1 MGGKKPLNMQ
11 NTRGTWSSS
20 PSHHT
25 FSASNLAMSDYAG
38 PFHQATGL
46 YDVGLLDLG
55 HQPPPPPS
63 TPGGPSLMHGVIGS
77 TRPPLGFERAD
88 LFANDMI
95 DAKVSELVEA
105 IGSSMRRQLKPI
117 AQAQGVTGACNCSDE
132 VSELRQMVLDMQRQ
146 IQTLSSQQTA
156 DKSASPKESKEASVA
171 AVMDRV
177 STLEGRQSAFQ
188 SQMAQLCKS
197 LGTVP
202 TGKNSSG
209 KAGGIALPKPLL
221 QELRDEF
228 DTKLNAATLK
238 LETAMNKQ
246 ISVAMA
252 STEQHIAQDMD
263 GRFKSMTSMQYDDI
277 LSLVSS
283 ETDICLQNTK
293 QWLED
298 KVAQEAKHRMALE
311 ARMNQQFENHVE
323 WLQQLESV
331 GGNWHGTSPPYQE
344 QIDKLATH
352 VQQLQANVVAN
363 ASTKKGDKTAGL
375 TQAQVKQILHDMKAV
390 TEQLALLDM
399 ACAKSSEASEESK
412 KKVVGLQKLIEKMM
426 RDQGSVEQLL
436 QQYVSTI
443 THQVASVTR
452 QYVSVRI
459 RDNNRLLDATLRAR
473 IPAYVENE
481 TESFM
486 LVRPT
491 STPSSPPER
500 LGLADGAPGLVLRD
514 DGAAINEMLLDNVLK
529 MDLPAPA
536 PAPTKQP

>member
-11 NTRGTWSSS
+11 HTRGTWSSS
-20 PSHHT
+20 PSHHAFGGNGVDYNT
-25 FSASNLAMSDYAG
+25 SA
-38 PFHQATGL
+38 PFQQSTGL

-55 HQPPPPPS
+55 HQGPPPAS
-63 TPGGPSLMHGVIGS
+63 GSLMHGAIGS
-77 TRPPLGFERAD
+77 TRPPLGFERND
-88 LFANDMI
+88 LFTTDSIEN
-95 DAKVSELVEA
+95 KVTELVDV
-105 IGSSMRRQLKPI
+105 IGMNMRRQLQPI
-117 AQAQGVTGACNCSDE
+117 AQSSGMGCNCS
-132 VSELRQMVLDMQRQ
+132 SELAEIRQAMMEMQRQ
-146 IQTLSSQQTA
+146 IQVL
-156 DKSASPKESKEASVA
+156 KSTPPPPAEKSPTKDAKDTSLT

-202 TGKNSSG
+202 TGKNGNG

-228 DTKLNAATLK
+228 DAKLNAATLK

-252 STEQHIAQDMD
+252 STEQHIVQDMD

-277 LSLVSS
+277 LSLVAS

-293 QWLED
+293 QWLEE

-331 GGNWHGTSPPYQE
+331 GGNWHGTTPPYQE
-344 QIDKLATH
+344 QINKLETH
-352 VQQLQANVVAN
+352 VQQLQQHVAN
-363 ASTKKGDKTAGL
+363 SNTTKKSEKNSSSTP
-375 TQAQVKQILHDMKAV
+375 TQAQIKQILQDMKAV
-390 TEQLALLDM
+390 TEQLAILDM
-399 ACAKSSEASEESK
+399 TCAKSTDASEESK

-481 TESFM
+481 SENFM
-486 LVRPT
+486 LVRPP
-491 STPSSPPER
+491 SAPSSPPER
-500 LGLADGAPGLVLRD
+500 PLAEGQGSSVVMRD
-514 DGAAINEMLLDNVLK
+514 DGLAELLLENGLK
-529 MDLPAPA
+529 MNMSAEIAAKP
-536 PAPTKQP
+536 

>member
-25 FSASNLAMSDYAG
+25 FSASNLAMNDYSTAA

-55 HQPPPPPS
+55 HQPPPP
-63 TPGGPSLMHGVIGS
+63 TGGPIMHGAIGS
-77 TRPPLGFERAD
+77 TRPPLGFERSD
-88 LFANDMI
+88 LFASEMI
-95 DAKVSELVEA
+95 DTKVAELVDA
-105 IGSSMRRQLKPI
+105 IGATMRRQLKPI
-117 AQAQGVTGACNCSDE
+117 AQSSNMGCSCSDE
-132 VSELRQMVLDMQRQ
+132 VAELRHMMQEMQRQ
-146 IQTLSSQQTA
+146 IQTLQSQATN
-156 DKSASPKESKEASVA
+156 DKAASSPKEPKDAASVA

-202 TGKNSSG
+202 TGKNGSG

-228 DTKLNAATLK
+228 DMKLNAATLK

-252 STEQHIAQDMD
+252 STEHHIAQDMD

-277 LSLVSS
+277 LSLVAS

-311 ARMNQQFENHVE
+311 ARVNQQFENHVE

-331 GGNWHGTSPPYQE
+331 GGNWHGTAPRYQE
-344 QIDKLATH
+344 QIDKLDAH
-352 VQQLQANVVAN
+352 VQQLQAHVASN
-363 ASTKKGDKTAGL
+363 ASTNNTAKKADKSAGL
-375 TQAQVKQILHDMKAV
+375 TAGQVKQILQDMKAV

-481 TESFM
+481 SESFM
-486 LVRPT
+486 LVRP
-491 STPSSPPER
+491 SSAPSSPPEHPVEP
-500 LGLADGAPGLVLRD
+500 GAALVMRD
-514 DGAAINEMLLDNVLK
+514 DSAAMNDMLLENVLK
-529 MDLPAPA
+529 MDLPPPA
-536 PAPTKQP
+536 TKQP

>member
-25 FSASNLAMSDYAG
+25 FSASNLAMNDYAG
-38 PFHQATGL
+38 PFHQAATGL

-55 HQPPPPPS
+55 HQPPPPPPSS
-63 TPGGPSLMHGVIGS
+63 TSGGPSLMHGVIGS

-95 DAKVSELVEA
+95 DTKVSELVEA

-146 IQTLSSQQTA
+146 IQTLQSQPAA
-156 DKSASPKESKEASVA
+156 DKSASPKESKEVA

-202 TGKNSSG
+202 TGKNGSG

-228 DTKLNAATLK
+228 DSKLNAATLK

-298 KVAQEAKHRMALE
+298 KVSQEAKHRMALE

-331 GGNWHGTSPPYQE
+331 GGNWHGTLPPYQE
-344 QIDKLATH
+344 QIDKLVTH
-352 VQQLQANVVAN
+352 VTQLQANVVAN
-363 ASTKKGDKTAGL
+363 ASTKKVDKAAGL

-412 KKVVGLQKLIEKMM
+412 KKWSGCKN
-426 RDQGSVEQLL
+426 S
-436 QQYVSTI
+436 
-443 THQVASVTR
+443 
-452 QYVSVRI
+452 
-459 RDNNRLLDATLRAR
+459 
-473 IPAYVENE
+473 
-481 TESFM
+481 
-486 LVRPT
+486 
-491 STPSSPPER
+491 
-500 LGLADGAPGLVLRD
+500 
-514 DGAAINEMLLDNVLK
+514 LK
-529 MDLPAPA
+529 
-536 PAPTKQP
+536 K